1 LASPFAR
8 AIGAQRYDS
17 VAARQVRAMSARI
30 ASFKQH
36 QRDMQAEAS
45 MARDIALNRTSTDL
59 IRVWRATAER
69 ASLPLL

>member
-1 LASPFAR
+1 
-8 AIGAQRYDS
+8 
-17 VAARQVRAMSARI
+17 MSARI